1 MMCCFCNFSY
11 VSWHFNDLQCQA
23 LRPDHILAVGMAKV
37 RKVRD
42 LGEVEVVPLLH
53 GAHSTEKSSQ
63 NIHPCHG
70 DPGDPQEFTIPQSS
84 TRGTRK
90 NLPSPN
96 HQHSSTHSDPFGA
109 KLSSQVGAYPIAS
122 DPQKMGISGISCR
135 MLAGVVDAKRYPK
148 ESRNSQGANPG
159 DGKPPAMERY

>member
-23 LRPDHILAVGMAKV
+23 LRPGHILAVGMAKV

-53 GAHSTEKSSQ
+53 GAHSTEKSYSQ

-70 DPGDPQEFTIPQSS
+70 DPRDPQEFTIPQSS
-84 TRGTRK
+84 TFI
-90 NLPSPN
+90 N
-96 HQHSSTHSDPFGA
+96 PFGSIWGEIIIPSRGIPNCFRPPKNGYLWLFLLDA
-109 KLSSQVGAYPIAS
+109 RRRRRR
-122 DPQKMGISGISCR
+122 QKVPERVQELPRCEPWR
-135 MLAGVVDAKRYPK
+135 WKTTC
-148 ESRNSQGANPG
+148 N
-159 DGKPPAMERY
+159 GKILKTPHGS